1 MKTKFKKLL
10 EFVDKKTDWKENLDT
25 TNDMVIDAFLNFD
38 AQDESLNVG
47 KNEQLKEFCS
57 CICDDGVEEV
67 LICNLCKKIVDLTK
81 ND

>member
-38 AQDESLNVG
+38 AQDESLNVRE
-47 KNEQLKEFCS
+47 NEQKEKECHLKDE
-57 CICDDGVEEV
+57 ICTHYNPAKEYLCDG
-67 LICNLCKKIVDLTK
+67 CKY
-81 ND
+81 NY